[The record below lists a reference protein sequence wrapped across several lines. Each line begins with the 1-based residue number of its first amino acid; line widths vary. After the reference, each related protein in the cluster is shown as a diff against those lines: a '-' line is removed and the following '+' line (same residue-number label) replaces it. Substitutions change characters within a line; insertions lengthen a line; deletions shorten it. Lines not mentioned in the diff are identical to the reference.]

1 MTTYRDDFRAVEKE
15 AWWSIPRVLLALLA
29 VVVALT
35 VVNFIGTGGNLAIYR
50 FWAPK
55 MANAQNQVFHH
66 TQAFVDGKNTY
77 IVRLCNEA
85 TQAEG
90 AQKAALNSEIRQ
102 EASTIDPTE
111 LNPAAQA
118 CVNQAKGF

>member
-1 MTTYRDDFRAVEKE
+1 MEYKVPWLKIAFGAFF
-15 AWWSIPRVLLALLA
+15 VLLLVYALGFLA
-29 VVVALT
+29 
-35 VVNFIGTGGNLAIYR
+35 TGGNLAIYR

-90 AQKAALNSEIRQ
+90 AQKVALNSEIQQ

-118 CVNQAKGF
+118 CVSQAKGF